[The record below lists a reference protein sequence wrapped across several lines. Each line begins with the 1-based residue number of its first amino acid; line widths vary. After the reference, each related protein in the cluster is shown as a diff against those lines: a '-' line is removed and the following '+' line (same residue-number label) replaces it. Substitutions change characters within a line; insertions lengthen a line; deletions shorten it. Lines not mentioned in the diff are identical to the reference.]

1 MEEDHDEGNLRACS
15 DAIVEDQV
23 VENRRP
29 QNLWIFPA
37 DLRCSKSL
45 CGLFLQVG
53 MRRTGMAHLVAVPAG
68 LKDVN

>member
-1 MEEDHDEGNLRACS
+1 MEIREEDRDKGNLRACS

-37 DLRCSKSL
+37 DLRHSESL
-45 CGLFLQVG
+45 HGLFPQVG
-53 MRRTGMAHLVAVPAG
+53 MRRTGTARLVAVP
-68 LKDVN
+68 VI